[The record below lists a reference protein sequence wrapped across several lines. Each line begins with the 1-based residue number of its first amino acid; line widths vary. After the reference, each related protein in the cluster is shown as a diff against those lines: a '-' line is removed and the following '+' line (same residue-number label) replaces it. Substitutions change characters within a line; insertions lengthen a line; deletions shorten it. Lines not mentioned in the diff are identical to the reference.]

1 MKNKRKVF
9 LALLLTFC
17 CLLAAC
23 VAQQPQPDAQIEPDA
38 LIEPSVPTQPDDP
51 QIIDGDSSDETG
63 APDEPDEPADAPDDE
78 VALTVPDEGYSESWT
93 GTVLEVYTEGGGDDS
108 AQVVKVQSGE
118 ETVYFTLE
126 QSSTCVR
133 SASGGEEE
141 SMVPSELV
149 PGAQVEIEGR
159 SFVGSGYHPISVI
172 RVLEDEKPVIA
183 GPVSVQPVADSPAPV
198 SETDLA
204 SLSEPPAL
212 TVINGSMRIE
222 ALRGG
227 YEWRQKED
235 DGTVT
240 SVIADCAHPLD
251 MQELVPALPC
261 QPARA
266 GELDAHT
273 AYLCFAVLPDKITV
287 RCWSTDC
294 WGDNGAESST
304 VFVTKAGS
312 ELALDDAFAGAY
324 RIPITENDCVYEVR
338 ATWNGDDSCGGS
350 ATYSFYTRWPDAE
363 IILPRVEVYDK

>member
-1 MKNKRKVF
+1 MKKL
-9 LALLLTFC
+9 LALLLA
-17 CLLAAC
+17 LSLALALFGC
-23 VAQQPQPDAQIEPDA
+23 AAQIEPDAQIEPEVA
-38 LIEPSVPTQPDDP
+38 TQPDDP
-51 QIIDGDSSDETG
+51 QIVGGDSSDEVVT
-63 APDEPDEPADAPDDE
+63 PDEPAEPDESADPSDE
-78 VALTVPDEGYSESWT
+78 VALTVPDEGRSESWT
-93 GTVLEVYTEGGGDDS
+93 GTILEVFTEGGGDDS

-133 SASGGEEE
+133 SSSGGEEE

-172 RVLEDEKPVIA
+172 RVLENENIKPVIA
-183 GPVSVQPVADSPAPV
+183 GPVTVQPVVDSPAPM
-198 SETDLA
+198 SETDPT

-212 TVINGSMRIE
+212 TVVNGSMRIE

-227 YEWRQKED
+227 YEWRQKGD
-235 DGTVT
+235 DGTVL

-251 MQELVPALPC
+251 MQTAVPALPC

-273 AYLCFAVLPDKITV
+273 AYLCFDVLPDKLTV

-294 WGDNGAESST
+294 WGDNSAESNT
-304 VFVTKAGS
+304 VFVTLAES
-312 ELALDDAFAGAY
+312 EASLEAATAQTY
-324 RIPITENDCVYEVR
+324 RIPITENDCVYEVS
-338 ATWNGDDSCGGS
+338 ATWNGTDECGGS